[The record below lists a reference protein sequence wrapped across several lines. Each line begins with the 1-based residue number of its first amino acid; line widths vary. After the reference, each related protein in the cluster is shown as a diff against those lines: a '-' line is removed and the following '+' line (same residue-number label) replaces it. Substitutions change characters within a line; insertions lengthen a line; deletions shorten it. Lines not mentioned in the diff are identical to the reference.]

1 MIPSQIVLYIGSY
14 APIDRPG
21 IHACTFD
28 DATGELTGRD
38 SFAGIV
44 NPS

>member
-1 MIPSQIVLYIGSY
+1 MSAVMPPDQ
-14 APIDRPG
+14 PG

-28 DATGELTGRD
+28 DATGELTVRG